1 MDQIIEQ
8 MLKQHNTQTA
18 YDKKNGIKEVVQEI
32 VLCGLSRA
40 GFFKNAAFYGG
51 TALRIFYGL
60 DRFSEDLDF
69 SLKASDPSFDFSE
82 YLPVLEKEIRAYGLN
97 FKMEVNEKS
106 FDSDIKSAFLK
117 GNTKEHMLLFYAD
130 AQLTRSIGSSEL
142 IKVKFEVDTNP
153 PDYATFET
161 KYRLLPMPY
170 EIMLYDMPS
179 LFAGK
184 IHAVICR
191 AWKNRVK
198 GRDLYDY
205 VFYLSRGTAV
215 NLAHIA
221 ARLAQSGYISAEE
234 QITIE
239 DLKEILRKRFV
250 NIDYTQAKHDVVPFI
265 KNLSALD
272 VWNADFFCEITEGLK
287 EDIENKID

>member
-1 MDQIIEQ
+1 MDPIIEQ
-8 MLKQHNTQTA
+8 MLKPYDTQTV

-32 VLCGLSRA
+32 VLCGLSRS
-40 GFFKNAAFYGG
+40 GFFKTAAFYGG
-51 TALRIFYGL
+51 TALRLFYGL

-69 SLKASDPSFDFSE
+69 SLKVSANSFSFSE
-82 YLPVLEKEIRAYGLN
+82 YLPILEKEIRSYGLN
-97 FKMEVNEKS
+97 FKMEAKDKS
-106 FDSDIKSAFLK
+106 ADSDIKSAFLK
-117 GNTKEHMLLFYAD
+117 GNTKEHMLMFYAD
-130 AQLTRSIGSSEL
+130 EQLARSIGSNEL

-153 PDYATFET
+153 PDYAAFEI
-161 KYRLLPMPY
+161 KYRLLPIPY
-170 EIMLYDMPS
+170 EITLYDMPS

-215 NLAHIA
+215 NLKHLT
-221 ARLAQSGYISAEE
+221 ARLAQSGYIPEGK

-239 DLKEILRKRFV
+239 DVKEMLRKRFA
-250 NIDYTQAKHDVVPFI
+250 NIDFVQAKQDVLPFI
-265 KNLSALD
+265 KNPGALN
-272 VWNADFFCEITEGLK
+272 VWNADFFCEITGSLK
-287 EDIENKID
+287 VDAKN

>member
-1 MDQIIEQ
+1 MDPIIEQ
-8 MLKQHNTQTA
+8 MLKPYDTQTL

-32 VLCGLSRA
+32 VLCGLSRS
-40 GFFKNAAFYGG
+40 GFFKTAAFYGG
-51 TALRIFYGL
+51 TALRLFYGL

-69 SLKASDPSFDFSE
+69 SLKVSTSSYDFSE
-82 YLPVLEKEIRAYGLN
+82 YLPILEKEIRSYGLN
-97 FKMEVNEKS
+97 FRVEAKDKS
-106 FDSDIKSAFLK
+106 TDSDIKSAFLK
-117 GNTKEHMLLFYAD
+117 GNTKEHMLILFAD
-130 AQLTRSIGSSEL
+130 EQLARTVGSGEL

-153 PDYATFET
+153 PDYAAFEI
-161 KYRLLPMPY
+161 KYRLLPIPY
-170 EIMLYDMPS
+170 EITLYDMPS

-215 NLAHIA
+215 NLKHLT
-221 ARLAQSGYISAEE
+221 ARLAQSGYIPEGK

-239 DLKEILRKRFV
+239 DVKEMLRKRFA
-250 NIDYTQAKHDVVPFI
+250 NIDFVQAKQDVLPFI
-265 KNLSALD
+265 KNPGALN
-272 VWNADFFCEITEGLK
+272 VWNADFFCEITGSLK
-287 EDIENKID
+287 VDAKN

>member
-1 MDQIIEQ
+1 MDPIIEQ
-8 MLKQHNTQTA
+8 MLTAYETQTL

-32 VLCGLSRA
+32 VLCGLSRS
-40 GFFKNAAFYGG
+40 GFFKTAVFYGV
-51 TALRIFYGL
+51 TALRLFYGL

-69 SLKASDPSFDFSE
+69 SLKVSTPSFDFSE
-82 YLPVLEKEIRAYGLN
+82 YLPILEKEIRSYGLN
-97 FKMEVNEKS
+97 FRVEAKDKS
-106 FDSDIKSAFLK
+106 TNSDIKSAFLK
-117 GNTKEHMLLFYAD
+117 GNTKEHMLILFAD
-130 AQLTRSIGSSEL
+130 EQLASSIGSGEL

-153 PDYATFET
+153 PDYAAFEI
-161 KYRLLPMPY
+161 KYRLLPIPY
-170 EIMLYDMPS
+170 EITLYDMPS

-215 NLAHIA
+215 NLKHLT
-221 ARLAQSGYISAEE
+221 ARLAQSGYIPQGK

-239 DLKEILRKRFV
+239 DVKEILRMRFA
-250 NIDYTQAKHDVVPFI
+250 NIDFTQAKQDVLPFI
-265 KNLSALD
+265 KNPGALN
-272 VWNADFFCEITEGLK
+272 VWNADFFCEITGSLK
-287 EDIENKID
+287 ADI